1 MLTRL
6 SSILAGASGGGGMQL
21 AFAGVVVAF
30 ADVTGIGHDAGK
42 FMESI
47 QDASKGRGKG
57 DSIVFG
63 SDTKSVTKLNNQMV
77 KRGWSE
83 TTVRDTVSK
92 PYTTRVSTNKATGN
106 PATVYYNQSG
116 GYVIIDDVTD
126 VIVQVSDNIN
136 PSTWAP
142 DPSIIDPYIPK

>member
-1 MLTRL
+1 MCYTFFNGNTRN
-6 SSILAGASGGGGMQL
+6 SPFVRDHSFPPEG
-21 AFAGVVVAF
+21 
-30 ADVTGIGHDAGK
+30 T
-42 FMESI
+42 
-47 QDASKGRGKG
+47 GKG

-142 DPSIIDPYIPK
+142 DPSIIDPNRPGGRNVDNINNKKNK